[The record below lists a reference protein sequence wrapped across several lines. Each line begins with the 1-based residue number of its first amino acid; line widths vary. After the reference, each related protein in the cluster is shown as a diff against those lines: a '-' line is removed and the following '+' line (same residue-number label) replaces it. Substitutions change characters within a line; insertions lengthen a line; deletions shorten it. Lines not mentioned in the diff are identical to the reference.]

1 LESTGDRD
9 QVLHREVACVLLPEQ
24 RILKVLLEGYSI
36 RRFRILAM
44 FVPVVDA
51 RLEVLN
57 YLAPKVTVFGELGLL
72 ILLGPAYFFSD

>member
-1 LESTGDRD
+1 M
-9 QVLHREVACVLLPEQ
+9 LHREVTCVLLPEQ

-44 FVPVVDA
+44 FVSVVNA

-57 YLAPKVTVFGELGLL
+57 YLAPKVTVFGELGLV
-72 ILLGPAYFFSD
+72 ITLGHAYVSTD